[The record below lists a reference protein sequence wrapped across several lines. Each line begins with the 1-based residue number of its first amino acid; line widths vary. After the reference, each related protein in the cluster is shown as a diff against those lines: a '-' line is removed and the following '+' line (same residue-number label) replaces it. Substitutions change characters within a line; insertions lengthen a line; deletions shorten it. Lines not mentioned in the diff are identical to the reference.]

1 MTDLIKVRC
10 FDVWKCRVMLI
21 FSLDLIAR
29 KESLLFCSLKYL
41 FFRYQHSL
49 RRILLNCLAKLL
61 FNLLLIDDLG
71 EYDWATET
79 LAVCSL
85 CSYACFLCTFRQ
97 RRKHYCT
104 SLLSLI
110 VWCEFQSL
118 GHLRLLLRQQRLYFL
133 SILLVDWLENWSP
146 IHSWLWRVI
155 LNHRLR
161 WHSLCLSPYLASEVI
176 ELQSLSV
183 GIDTL
188 LEPVFYISL
197 VFTMLCLRL
206 ILLILCCIHLRINI
220 VKGDVLVNS

>member
-1 MTDLIKVRC
+1 
-10 FDVWKCRVMLI
+10 MLI
-21 FSLDLIAR
+21 FPLDLITR

-41 FFRYQHSL
+41 LLRYQHSL
-49 RRILLNCLAKLL
+49 RRILLNSFTKLL

-85 CSYACFLCTFRQ
+85 CSYTCFLCTFRQ

-110 VWCEFQSL
+110 VWSEFQSL
-118 GHLRLLLRQQRLYFL
+118 GHLRWLLRQQRLYFL
-133 SILLVDWLENWSP
+133 SILLADWLENWSS

-155 LNHRLR
+155 LNHCLR
-161 WHSLCLSPYLASEVI
+161 CHSLGLSPYFASEVI

-183 GIDTL
+183 GIDAL
-188 LEPVFYISL
+188 LKPVFYISL
-197 VFTMLCLRL
+197 VITMLCLRL
-206 ILLILCCIHLRINI
+206 ILLILCCIHLRVNV
-220 VKGDVLVNS
+220 VKGDMLVNS